1 MKFLESTTRN
11 LFFTGKGGVGK
22 TSVACAAA
30 VQLADA
36 GKKVLLVS
44 TDPASNLDEVLGTPL
59 GHHPTVVPS
68 VPGLSAMNLDPEKSA
83 AEYRERMVGPYRAEL
98 PAAAIASMEEQFS
111 GSCTLEIAAFDEFSR
126 LLGDASAT
134 SEFDHVIFDTA
145 PTGHTLRLL
154 TLPSAW
160 AGFMEKNTTGTSCL
174 GPLASLQAQQKLYR
188 DTVKALSDPLVTTL
202 VLVARSEATALREAA
217 RTSKELA
224 GLGVQNQHLVI
235 NGVFRATDSSDPYAL
250 AMEKRGETAMKSIPK
265 EIENL
270 RRTTIPL
277 SGSGVLGIAAL
288 RSFGVSVA
296 TTSIDSAPVAQARTV
311 NADSISLVLPPL
323 IGELID
329 DLAEKKH
336 GVILAMGKGGVG
348 KTTVAAA
355 VAVALAKRGFVV
367 HLSTTDPAAH
377 IAAAVAGETFANL
390 TVSRIDPVAET
401 AKYSAEVMTTAGS
414 GLDEQ
419 GKSLLAEDLRSPC
432 TEEIA
437 VFRAFADAV
446 AEGSDGFVVLDTA
459 PTGHTV
465 LLLDSAL
472 AYHREV
478 TRQSNQM
485 PDAVSQLLPRLRDP
499 DFTRILIVTL
509 PEATPVHEAAAL
521 QRDLRR
527 AGIEPYAWVINQ
539 CLSPLSIH
547 DPLLQERQL
556 HELPYIREV
565 MEQQS
570 RRSVILPWQID
581 PPVGKVGLEHLLQ
594 VSILRFYPELNRY
607 LTARV
612 TEFECI
618 PQERKADLQKL
629 ANYVRE
635 CLSKSVPAKLTF
647 ICTHNSRRSHLA
659 QVWAQ
664 VAAEYYCI
672 VGVATYSGGTEA
684 TAFNPRAVDAMRR
697 CGLKISSNAV
707 DLSNPRYEVRTS
719 DAATPQVYFS
729 KVYDAPPNPTEGYC
743 AIMTCSQADDAC
755 PLVMGCDLRLPIRY
769 EDPKI
774 ADDTDQEIVLYDE
787 RSRQIC
793 REMLYA
799 MSSV

>member
-1 MKFLESTTRN
+1 MKFLEQTTRN

-30 VQLADA
+30 VRLADA

-83 AEYRERMVGPYRAEL
+83 AEYRERMVGPYRGQL
-98 PAAAIASMEEQFS
+98 PAAAVASMEEQFS

-174 GPLASLQAQQKLYR
+174 GPLAGLQAQQKLYQ
-188 DTVKALSDPLVTTL
+188 DTVKALGDPKVTTL
-202 VLVARSEATALREAA
+202 VLVARAEGTALREAA
-217 RTSKELA
+217 RTSNELA
-224 GLGVQNQHLVI
+224 GLGVKNQHLVV
-235 NGVFRATDSSDPYAL
+235 NGVFQATDLTDPYAL
-250 AMEKRGETAMKSIPK
+250 AMQKRGETAMDAIPK
-265 EIENL
+265 ELVNL
-270 RRTTIPL
+270 PRTIIPL
-277 SGSGVLGIAAL
+277 SGGGVLGIEAL
-288 RSFGVSVA
+288 RSLGIPA
-296 TTSIDSAPVAQARTV
+296 TTSSSAEDSVASPEAIEPKLLT
-311 NADSISLVLPPL
+311 LPPL
-323 IGELID
+323 LGELIE

-355 VAVALAKRGFVV
+355 VAVALAERGFTV

-377 IAAAVAGETFANL
+377 IAAAVAGETLANL
-390 TVSRIDPVAET
+390 SVSRIDPVAET
-401 AKYSAEVMTTAGS
+401 AKYSAEVMSNAGG

-446 AEGSDGFVVLDTA
+446 AQGSDGFVVLDTA

-485 PDAVSQLLPRLRDP
+485 PEAVEQLLPRLRDP
-499 DFTRILIVTL
+499 NYTRVLIVTL
-509 PEATPVHEAAAL
+509 PEATPVHEAASL

-527 AGIEPYAWVINQ
+527 AEIEPYAWVINQ
-539 CLSPLSIH
+539 CLSPLTIH

-556 HELPYIREV
+556 HEEPYIREV
-565 MEQQS
+565 MEKQS
-570 RRSVILPWQID
+570 HRTVLIPWQID
-581 PPVGKVGLEHLLQ
+581 PPVGKIGLEHLLQ
-594 VSILRFYPELNRY
+594 N
-607 LTARV
+607 T
-612 TEFECI
+612 
-618 PQERKADLQKL
+618 
-629 ANYVRE
+629 
-635 CLSKSVPAKLTF
+635 
-647 ICTHNSRRSHLA
+647 
-659 QVWAQ
+659 
-664 VAAEYYCI
+664 
-672 VGVATYSGGTEA
+672 
-684 TAFNPRAVDAMRR
+684 
-697 CGLKISSNAV
+697 
-707 DLSNPRYEVRTS
+707 DLS
-719 DAATPQVYFS
+719 
-729 KVYDAPPNPTEGYC
+729 
-743 AIMTCSQADDAC
+743 
-755 PLVMGCDLRLPIRY
+755 
-769 EDPKI
+769 I
-774 ADDTDQEIVLYDE
+774 AK
-787 RSRQIC
+787 
-793 REMLYA
+793 A
-799 MSSV
+799 